1 MIDITMVIDVIIRD
15 YSDPPHLQ
23 LLVDNMCRIL
33 HSTLSMPMQA
43 DSCHPLL
50 SQLHGLV
57 HGTQPLFILGR
68 ALGHPVLRPEGPAEV
83 GTERTAADRYHL
95 ADDIEVVDGLQCYLL
110 AAHPVAAYCQ
120 GCTHFVAQDV
130 GVLCHHG
137 PAAVRHG
144 LGLGAQVALVH
155 RGANDDTVGS
165 FQAVVEFLHVIFVD
179 ATAAL
184 PDAVVTVDSE
194 VEVFATGWEIPGFC
208 AVFFFEVFEGFIYNV
223 IC

>member
-95 ADDIEVVDGLQCYLL
+95 ADDIEVVDGLEWLSPGRLYGRRPLPGLHPPCYAGCRGLL
-110 AAHPVAAYCQ
+110 PSRPGSGPAWSWSERSGCPGTQ
-120 GCTHFVAQDV
+120 GC
-130 GVLCHHG
+130 
-137 PAAVRHG
+137 R
-144 LGLGAQVALVH
+144 
-155 RGANDDTVGS
+155 
-165 FQAVVEFLHVIFVD
+165 
-179 ATAAL
+179 
-184 PDAVVTVDSE
+184 
-194 VEVFATGWEIPGFC
+194 
-208 AVFFFEVFEGFIYNV
+208 
-223 IC
+223 